1 MAKRPTKHDPERL
14 GRLSMHGL
22 DLEKALRGAMQ
33 VDPSAKD
40 EDSANGEAKAKK
52 PKRKPKKKD

>member
-22 DLEKALRGAMQ
+22 DLEKALEGAMQ
-33 VDPSAKD
+33 VDPPAKD
-40 EDSANGEAKAKK
+40 EDETNSQPKAKK
-52 PKRKPKKKD
+52 PKPKPKDQD